1 MANIEELKKYKN
13 IKTVYTIHNL
23 QYQGVFSDSIIED
36 VLDIPRAYYNNGD
49 IEYYGGVSFMK
60 SGIVFS
66 DKVIAVSPTYSN
78 EIQTEFYGEGLD
90 GLLKSKSH
98 KLLNGLTVNSV
109 KKSNFL

>member
-1 MANIEELKKYKN
+1 
-13 IKTVYTIHNL
+13 
-23 QYQGVFSDSIIED
+23 
-36 VLDIPRAYYNNGD
+36 
-49 IEYYGGVSFMK
+49 MK

-98 KLLNGLTVNSV
+98 KL
-109 KKSNFL
+109 